1 MSTNI
6 VGRENLPNVYIKQI
20 DVSPRGMIGIRV
32 SSVIHLYDIPSGGWY
47 GEEDL
52 KNNMKILVVL
62 SSSEDFDK
70 EITLGRAS
78 LTPHN
83 LKFINGYNK
92 RQVKHKTFSISGV
105 NRKSFE
111 NPLAN
116 GHVVFPYK
124 CSFNTTDVNSLSIFA
139 VCYLDTRQFS
149 SQNNLELSTRNVSL
163 YHGAITG
170 ERVLVKGQ
178 TPLESN
184 MFANNKGKQHI
195 GPVYGN
201 NGTFFAGSNVSP
213 SRQNELNLVS
223 TRNIKIKAKNYKNIT
238 NS

>member
-20 DVSPRGMIGIRV
+20 DVNPRGMIGIRE

-78 LTPHN
+78 LTPDN

-92 RQVKHKTFSISGV
+92 QQVEHKTFSI
-105 NRKSFE
+105 
-111 NPLAN
+111 
-116 GHVVFPYK
+116 
-124 CSFNTTDVNSLSIFA
+124 
-139 VCYLDTRQFS
+139 
-149 SQNNLELSTRNVSL
+149 
-163 YHGAITG
+163 
-170 ERVLVKGQ
+170 
-178 TPLESN
+178 
-184 MFANNKGKQHI
+184 
-195 GPVYGN
+195 
-201 NGTFFAGSNVSP
+201 
-213 SRQNELNLVS
+213 
-223 TRNIKIKAKNYKNIT
+223 
-238 NS
+238 